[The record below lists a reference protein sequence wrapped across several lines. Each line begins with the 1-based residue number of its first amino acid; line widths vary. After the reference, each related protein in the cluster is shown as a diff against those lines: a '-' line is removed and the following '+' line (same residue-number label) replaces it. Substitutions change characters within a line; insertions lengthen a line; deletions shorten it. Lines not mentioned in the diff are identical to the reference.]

1 MNYFRIDS
9 FHYYFLL
16 KSKNILTIRP
26 IDRLLSTDL
35 ISVILKNKVDL
46 NDVISIERDSP

>member
-1 MNYFRIDS
+1 MTIS
-9 FHYYFLL
+9 IILL
-16 KSKNILTIRP
+16 FTKFKTYVPLEFRP
-26 IDRLLSTDL
+26 IDRFASTDL